1 LHFVF
6 DHCAPFAVTL
16 CLQLP
21 ADVYKL
27 LPFALAP
34 IMSNPISM
42 ALNDVDSRAP
52 LTQQASDLLY
62 VSACCDAAAAVRHV
76 DDRDLDYRWTL
87 NVFTDQLTLPQAS
100 HSSCKQHSL
109 VLGLLAFLDCTSE
122 LRHTV
127 RV

>member
-1 LHFVF
+1 LF
-6 DHCAPFAVTL
+6 
-16 CLQLP
+16 LQLP

-62 VSACCDAAAAVRHV
+62 VSGCRHV
-76 DDRDLDYRWTL
+76 AASLMLWL
-87 NVFTDQLTLPQAS
+87 NW
-100 HSSCKQHSL
+100 
-109 VLGLLAFLDCTSE
+109 
-122 LRHTV
+122 
-127 RV
+127 